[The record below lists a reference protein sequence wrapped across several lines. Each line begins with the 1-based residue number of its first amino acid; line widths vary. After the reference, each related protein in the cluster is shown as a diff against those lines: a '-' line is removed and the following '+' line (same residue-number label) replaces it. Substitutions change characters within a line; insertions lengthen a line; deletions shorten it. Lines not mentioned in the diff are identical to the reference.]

1 MKTSARNC
9 FEGKVA
15 RIAEGAVNDEIT
27 VSLPGGKEVVAV
39 ITKGSTR
46 RLGLA
51 VGRDVL
57 ALVKASFVILLE
69 DAEGYA
75 FSTRNVYAGRVARVV
90 RGQVAAEVTVD
101 CGGIEMISTV
111 TVASADRL
119 ALKEGAPVTCA
130 VKASAVVLAAKK

>member
-130 VKASAVVLAAKK
+130 VKASAVVLATKK

>member
-90 RGQVAAEVTVD
+90 RGQVAAEVAVD

>member
-15 RIAEGAVNDEIT
+15 KVVEGAINDEIT